1 MNNENSDILKQRGPF
16 GTDLQKKINQ
26 LMLKRTE
33 IKLGS
38 ISFDSPLLLAP
49 MSAICSAPFRL
60 LMEELGTGGTV
71 SELVS
76 CHGINHGNER
86 TKNMLFIDPRE
97 KNCGLQL
104 FGEDEDAMAKAAKVA
119 EESGPKFIDINMGC
133 PVRKVVSK
141 GGGSALLK
149 DTSKLGSFFKLMKDS
164 IDVPL
169 TIKVRTG
176 WDDDSINAEE
186 VAHIAFNEGVEF
198 VAVHGRTR
206 TQQYK
211 GSANWEYL
219 EKLAQKSKLPIIGNG
234 DLHSAKLT
242 KMRMES
248 TNCPALML
256 GRGPL
261 RDPFIFLTSYLDNP
275 SDSPFHALD
284 YLEVIMRYHE
294 LLGAYVNKE
303 RTHFIQMRKMI
314 VWFLAGFDGVSEFRN
329 VLFTSKNLEEVMSAT
344 TLFLTQLHER
354 KRDFKQINLENPF
367 MMGGHG

>member
-1 MNNENSDILKQRGPF
+1 MNSENSDILKRPGPF

-26 LMLKRTE
+26 LMEKRTP
-33 IKLGS
+33 IKLGT

-60 LMEELGTGGTV
+60 LMEELGAGGTV

-76 CHGINHGNER
+76 CHGINYGNER
-86 TKNMLFIDPRE
+86 TTSMLFIDPRE

-104 FGEDEDAMAKAAKVA
+104 FGEDENAMAKAAIIA
-119 EESGPKFIDINMGC
+119 QQSAPKFIDINMGC

-149 DTSKLGSFFKLMKDS
+149 DTSKLGSFFKLMKES

-169 TIKVRTG
+169 TIKIRTG
-176 WDDDSINAEE
+176 WDEKSINGKE
-186 VAHIAFNEGVEF
+186 VAHIAYNEGVEF

-206 TQQYK
+206 TQAYK
-211 GSANWEYL
+211 GSANWDYL
-219 EKLAQKSKLPIIGNG
+219 EKLAIESKLPIIGNG

-242 KMRMES
+242 RDRMNS
-248 TNCPALML
+248 SNCPALML

-261 RDPFIFLTSYLDNP
+261 RDPFIFLTSYLDDPLN
-275 SDSPFHALD
+275 SPFHALD

-294 LLGAYVNKE
+294 LLGAYVTKE

-314 VWFLAGFDGVSEFRN
+314 VWFLAGFDGVADFRN
-329 VLFTSKNLEEVMSAT
+329 VLFSSKNLEEVMTST
-344 TLFLTQLHER
+344 QHFLTQLHER
-354 KRDFKQINLENPF
+354 KRDTKQLNLSNPF